1 MPNLEKLSVM
11 DWVGACEPAIAHV
24 CKTPVHVMEDD
35 TEIHAALVALG
46 EALDDH
52 ASSGANLSASLQ
64 AGEPGK
70 DLLAI
75 LTQLGPARLL
85 RLFHWLSS
93 GDAPDRQEALR
104 SLLDDAYGSAATL
117 RAMVHALHRQALL
130 ASIFDESRLQA
141 LLLASRAAREEVGA

>member
-1 MPNLEKLSVM
+1 MPSLEKQAVM
-11 DWVGACEPAIAHV
+11 DWVAACEPAIAGASAA
-24 CKTPVHVMEDD
+24 PIREMEDNAD
-35 TEIHAALVALG
+35 IHAALEALG
-46 EALDDH
+46 EALDRH
-52 ASSGANLSASLQ
+52 AAAGTGLSSCLQ
-64 AGEPGK
+64 AGEPGQ